1 MSCDIC
7 TGSGGC
13 STATAENDCLAPVRL
28 RVGCVRAITTCGAA
42 AAAPPP
48 PPRPPPP
55 RPPPPPALP
64 PPLPPTSSPLWA
76 VAVAVVGGAALLAL
90 IVGVL
95 GFLWVRRRRRQ
106 HEVEQARVSVGLPR
120 KTGADRVTASSRTPR
135 EEVEMLTRSAPALI
149 VGADLSRYGP
159 LACIAPLGDTRLSG
173 QMRRFERLGGPTA
186 SRNHD
191 VVALSIDG
199 IAVHSRP
206 PSPTELAA
214 GAGAGASPSPPSKG
228 PAPSAPKGPS
238 KSPEEVDRAVS
249 AAIDEILVTEEEH
262 VAACRAL
269 AQHFPL
275 ALVRR
280 ARDETRRRPHVCS
293 TPHARSHPAF
303 PPHLVRRSC

>member
-1 MSCDIC
+1 M
-7 TGSGGC
+7 
-13 STATAENDCLAPVRL
+13 
-28 RVGCVRAITTCGAA
+28 
-42 AAAPPP
+42 
-48 PPRPPPP
+48 
-55 RPPPPPALP
+55 
-64 PPLPPTSSPLWA
+64 
-76 VAVAVVGGAALLAL
+76 AVVGGAALLAL

-280 ARDETRRRPHVCS
+280 ARRDETRRRPHVCS
-293 TPHARSHPAF
+293 TPHARSHPRL
-303 PPHLVRRSC
+303 PSHLVRRSC